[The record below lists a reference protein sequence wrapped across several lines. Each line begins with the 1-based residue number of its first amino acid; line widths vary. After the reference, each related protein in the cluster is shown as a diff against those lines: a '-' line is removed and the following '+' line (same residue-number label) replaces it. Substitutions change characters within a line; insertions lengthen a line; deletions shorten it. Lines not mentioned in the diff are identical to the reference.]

1 MDQAEKSKMNN
12 MPSTRKQ
19 AMKKMIGGLESN
31 GNYNI
36 MVGGKE
42 VPLTNMTIGQVL
54 DMQSKMDGDT
64 AAGKYQIKEST
75 LRSLVYK
82 PGKKEGTYS
91 KELRNPDDFSPDT
104 PFDELAQEWAADAIL
119 DRRGW
124 SDFEAGKITDK
135 QMATNLAK
143 EWASLPDPAKGTNA
157 SHYGG
162 DGKHDNATRA
172 STDDVFKILNVVETQ
187 GGMNGRSQPIAPPM
201 AGEGAQRPSPLQGN
215 SGGAP
220 MRQDPLRGG
229 HPHPSSLRR

>member
-1 MDQAEKSKMNN
+1 MNN
-12 MPSTRKQ
+12 LPSTRKQ

-42 VPLTNMTIGQVL
+42 VPLTTMTIGQVL
-54 DMQSKMDGDT
+54 DMQSEMGGDT

-82 PGKKEGTYS
+82 PGKEKGTYS
-91 KELRNPDDFSPDT
+91 KELRNPTDFNPDT
-104 PFDELAQEWAADAIL
+104 PFNEAAQEWAADAIL

-143 EWASLPDPAKGTNA
+143 EWASLPDPAKGANA

-162 DGKHDNATRA
+162 DGKHDRPTRA
-172 STDDVFKILNVVETQ
+172 SADDVFKVLNVVETQ
-187 GGMNGRSQPIAPPM
+187 GGMHGRSQPIAPPM
-201 AGEGAQRPSPLQGN
+201 AGEGAQRPSTIQGN
-215 SGGAP
+215 SGGTP
-220 MRQDPLRGG
+220 MREDALRGG